1 MKRIE
6 GILNGELRIQEDSEL
21 LGMVNGP
28 VTVLA
33 GHLLLRGMVRGD
45 VRVSAGAS
53 VDIVGMVNGDVVLA
67 GGQAT
72 FSGIV
77 SGRVRHE
84 A

>member
-6 GILNGELRIQEDSEL
+6 GILNGELRINEDSEL

-45 VRVSAGAS
+45 LRVCAGAS
-53 VDIVGMVNGDVVLA
+53 VDIPGMVSGDLVLD
-67 GGQAT
+67 GGLAT
-72 FSGIV
+72 VSGIV
-77 SGRVRHE
+77 GGRMRQ
-84 A
+84 AI